1 MPAPSNVELEVCTL
15 CLVSQIGSCLS
26 NGSVHRDHEL
36 PDVLR
41 SVQELPAIRPELER
55 QVKIEYTIAKIR
67 DIVLLPGESNA
78 CWHHV
83 TKVTGC
89 QQDHWQL
96 LQKWHCSVHVV
107 GPEVMVASNLRLIAV
122 KAASHKVVGLWIID
136 SCHRVVLVHVVSE
149 AASLKLIIIV
159 RAIK

>member
-1 MPAPSNVELEVCTL
+1 MNP
-15 CLVSQIGSCLS
+15 LS
-26 NGSVHRDHEL
+26 KGHVNPDHE
-36 PDVLR
+36 PPNVLL
-41 SVQELPAIRPELER
+41 SVQELPAVRSELDR
-55 QVKIEYTIAKIR
+55 QVKIEDAIAKIR
-67 DIVLLPGESNA
+67 LVILLPGESNA

-122 KAASHKVVGLWIID
+122 KAASHKVVGSGSLT
-136 SCHRVVLVHVVSE
+136 LVI
-149 AASLKLIIIV
+149 A
-159 RAIK
+159 